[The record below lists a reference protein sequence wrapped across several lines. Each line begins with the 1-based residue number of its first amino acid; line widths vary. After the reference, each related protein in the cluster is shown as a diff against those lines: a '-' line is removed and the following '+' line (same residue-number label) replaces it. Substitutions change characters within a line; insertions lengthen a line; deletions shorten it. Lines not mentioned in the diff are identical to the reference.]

1 MIKMKSQSGCCVF
14 KHSNHFV
21 SNKEE
26 GEFLNSEEG
35 QELLA
40 EAIASA
46 ILGILISLKTEKTK
60 STEEHYI
67 FIFTITSIGLGILSG
82 LILLFSEVTVFSLF
96 ESKKKEQILQLLD
109 GKERV
114 IDSVK
119 IPKIYTFLKYFCFF
133 SFFCSLILLIIF
145 AILSDS

>member
-1 MIKMKSQSGCCVF
+1 MTYKDLE
-14 KHSNHFV
+14 KHTLDLT
-21 SNKEE
+21 EI
-26 GEFLNSEEG
+26 
-35 QELLA
+35 QEKKRKAFSDWLKN
-40 EAIASA
+40 IITISSA

-133 SFFCSLILLIIF
+133 SFFCSLILLIMF
-145 AILSDS
+145 AILSDI

>member
-1 MIKMKSQSGCCVF
+1 MTYKDLE
-14 KHSNHFV
+14 KHTLDLT
-21 SNKEE
+21 EI
-26 GEFLNSEEG
+26 
-35 QELLA
+35 QEKKRKAFSDLLKNIIT
-40 EAIASA
+40 IASA

>member
-1 MIKMKSQSGCCVF
+1 MTYKDLE
-14 KHSNHFV
+14 KHTLDLT
-21 SNKEE
+21 EI
-26 GEFLNSEEG
+26 
-35 QELLA
+35 QEKKRKAFSDWLKN
-40 EAIASA
+40 IITISSA

-133 SFFCSLILLIIF
+133 SFFFFLILLIIF

>member
-1 MIKMKSQSGCCVF
+1 MTYKDLE
-14 KHSNHFV
+14 KHTLDLT
-21 SNKEE
+21 EI
-26 GEFLNSEEG
+26 
-35 QELLA
+35 QEKKRKAFSDWLKN
-40 EAIASA
+40 IITISSA

-67 FIFTITSIGLGILSG
+67 FVFTITSIGLGILSG

-96 ESKKKEQILQLLD
+96 ESKKKEQILQLLE

-133 SFFCSLILLIIF
+133 SFFCSLILLIMF
-145 AILSDS
+145 AILSDI

>member
-1 MIKMKSQSGCCVF
+1 MTYKDLE
-14 KHSNHFV
+14 KHTLDLT
-21 SNKEE
+21 EI
-26 GEFLNSEEG
+26 
-35 QELLA
+35 QEKKRKAFSDWLKN
-40 EAIASA
+40 IITISST

>member
-1 MIKMKSQSGCCVF
+1 MTYKDLE
-14 KHSNHFV
+14 KHTLDLT
-21 SNKEE
+21 EI
-26 GEFLNSEEG
+26 
-35 QELLA
+35 QEKKRKAFSDWLKNIIT
-40 EAIASA
+40 IASA

-133 SFFCSLILLIIF
+133 SFFCSLILLIMF
-145 AILSDS
+145 AILSDI

>member
-1 MIKMKSQSGCCVF
+1 MTYKDLE
-14 KHSNHFV
+14 KHTLDLT
-21 SNKEE
+21 EI
-26 GEFLNSEEG
+26 
-35 QELLA
+35 QEKKRKAFSDWLKN
-40 EAIASA
+40 IITISSA

>member
-1 MIKMKSQSGCCVF
+1 MTYKDLE
-14 KHSNHFV
+14 KHTLDLT
-21 SNKEE
+21 EI
-26 GEFLNSEEG
+26 
-35 QELLA
+35 QEKKRKAFSDWLKN
-40 EAIASA
+40 IITISSA
-46 ILGILISLKTEKTK
+46 ILGILIYLKTEKTK

>member
-1 MIKMKSQSGCCVF
+1 MTYKDLE
-14 KHSNHFV
+14 KHTLDLT
-21 SNKEE
+21 EI
-26 GEFLNSEEG
+26 
-35 QELLA
+35 QEKKRKAFSDWLKN
-40 EAIASA
+40 IITISSA

-133 SFFCSLILLIIF
+133 SFFCS
-145 AILSDS
+145 

>member
-1 MIKMKSQSGCCVF
+1 MTYKDLE
-14 KHSNHFV
+14 KHTLDLT
-21 SNKEE
+21 EI
-26 GEFLNSEEG
+26 
-35 QELLA
+35 QEKKRKAFSDWLKNIIT
-40 EAIASA
+40 IASA

-67 FIFTITSIGLGILSG
+67 FVFTITSIGLGILSG
-82 LILLFSEVTVFSLF
+82 LILLFSDVTVFSLF

-133 SFFCSLILLIIF
+133 SFFCSLILLIMF
-145 AILSDS
+145 AILSDI

>member
-1 MIKMKSQSGCCVF
+1 MTYKDLE
-14 KHSNHFV
+14 KHTLDLT
-21 SNKEE
+21 EI
-26 GEFLNSEEG
+26 
-35 QELLA
+35 QEKKRKAFSDWLKN
-40 EAIASA
+40 IITISSA

-67 FIFTITSIGLGILSG
+67 FVFTITSIGLGILSG

>member
-1 MIKMKSQSGCCVF
+1 MTYKDLE
-14 KHSNHFV
+14 KHTLDLT
-21 SNKEE
+21 EI
-26 GEFLNSEEG
+26 
-35 QELLA
+35 QEKKRKAFSDWLKN
-40 EAIASA
+40 IITISSA

-67 FIFTITSIGLGILSG
+67 FVFTITSIGLGILSG

-133 SFFCSLILLIIF
+133 SFFCSLILLIMF
-145 AILSDS
+145 AILSDI

>member
-1 MIKMKSQSGCCVF
+1 MTYKDLE
-14 KHSNHFV
+14 KHTLDLT
-21 SNKEE
+21 EI
-26 GEFLNSEEG
+26 
-35 QELLA
+35 QEKKRKAFSDWLKNIIT
-40 EAIASA
+40 IASA

-67 FIFTITSIGLGILSG
+67 FVFTITSIGLGILSG

>member
-1 MIKMKSQSGCCVF
+1 MTYKDLE
-14 KHSNHFV
+14 KHTLDLT
-21 SNKEE
+21 EI
-26 GEFLNSEEG
+26 
-35 QELLA
+35 QEKKRKAFSDWLKNIIT
-40 EAIASA
+40 IASA

-67 FIFTITSIGLGILSG
+67 FVFTITSIGLGILSG

-133 SFFCSLILLIIF
+133 SFFCSLILLIMF
-145 AILSDS
+145 AILSDI

>member
-1 MIKMKSQSGCCVF
+1 MTYKDLE
-14 KHSNHFV
+14 KHTLDLTEKKKKKRKAFSDWLKNIITI
-21 SNKEE
+21 S
-26 GEFLNSEEG
+26 
-35 QELLA
+35 
-40 EAIASA
+40 SA

>member
-1 MIKMKSQSGCCVF
+1 MTYKDLE
-14 KHSNHFV
+14 KHTLDLT
-21 SNKEE
+21 EI
-26 GEFLNSEEG
+26 
-35 QELLA
+35 QEKKRKAFSDWLKNIIT
-40 EAIASA
+40 IASA

-67 FIFTITSIGLGILSG
+67 FVFTITSIGLGILSG

-96 ESKKKEQILQLLD
+96 ESKKKEQILQLLE

-133 SFFCSLILLIIF
+133 SFFCSLILLIMF
-145 AILSDS
+145 AILSDI

>member
-1 MIKMKSQSGCCVF
+1 MTYKDLE
-14 KHSNHFV
+14 KHTLDLT
-21 SNKEE
+21 EI
-26 GEFLNSEEG
+26 
-35 QELLA
+35 QEKKRKAFSDWLKN
-40 EAIASA
+40 IITISSA

-114 IDSVK
+114 IDSVN

-133 SFFCSLILLIIF
+133 SFFFSLILLIMF
-145 AILSDS
+145 AILSDI

>member
-1 MIKMKSQSGCCVF
+1 MTYKDLE
-14 KHSNHFV
+14 KHTLDLTEIQEKKRKAFSDWL
-21 SNKEE
+21 K
-26 GEFLNSEEG
+26 NS
-35 QELLA
+35 
-40 EAIASA
+40 ITISSA